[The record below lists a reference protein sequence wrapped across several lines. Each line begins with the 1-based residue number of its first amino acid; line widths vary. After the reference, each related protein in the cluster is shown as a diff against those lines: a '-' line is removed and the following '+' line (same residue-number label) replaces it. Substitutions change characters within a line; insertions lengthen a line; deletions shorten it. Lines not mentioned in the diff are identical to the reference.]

1 MKVADRYLRRGRQG
15 KLCIGLDIPIT
26 EMHPMDGKQ
35 GEELSQVKV
44 SLLHSRPCLDFSFP
58 SLICEHLTAPATV
71 LHSGEQIF
79 VRTLQ

>member
-35 GEELSQVKV
+35 GEKLSRVKV

-71 LHSGEQIF
+71 LHSEQQIF
-79 VRTLQ
+79 VLTLQ